1 MALFAVTY
9 DLIAGKDYPRLTAE
23 LKRLNGHKPALS
35 VWFVDVTS
43 STADELRDHLK
54 RFVDADDRIVVIEF
68 SKRPAH
74 ILAFEGTNAWI
85 EKHC

>member
-9 DLIAGKDYPRLTAE
+9 DLIAGKDYPRLTTE
-23 LKRLNGHKPALS
+23 LKRLGGHKPALS

-43 STADELRDHLK
+43 KTSAELRDHLK
-54 RFVDADDRIVVIEF
+54 GYVDSDDRIVVIEF
-68 SKRPAH
+68 DKKPAP
-74 ILAFEGTNAWI
+74 LQAFEGTNAWI